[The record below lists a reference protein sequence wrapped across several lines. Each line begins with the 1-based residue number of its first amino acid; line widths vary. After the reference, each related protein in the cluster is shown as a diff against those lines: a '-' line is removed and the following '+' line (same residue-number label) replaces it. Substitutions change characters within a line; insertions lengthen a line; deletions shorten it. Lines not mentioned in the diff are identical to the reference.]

1 MNDSVKNRER
11 GFTLVELLIAMA
23 LAGIVLGALGST
35 FLSLQKAY
43 DVQEQISE
51 MVQTTRAAMDMM
63 TREVKMAGYDPN
75 PASAGVVGIT
85 YDTGQLQILADLNGD
100 GETDG
105 TSTDD
110 DDNEEIIYS
119 YDDANDQIDRDTG
132 GGDQPFAENIQT
144 FDFKYLKADGVT
156 QVTSSANQDEIRQ
169 VKITITARTSKSDPN
184 YGLNFGYRRYTL
196 ITLVTPPNL
205 NL

>member
-11 GFTLVELLIAMA
+11 GFTLVELLVAMA
-23 LAGIVLGALGST
+23 LAGIVLGALGTT
-35 FLSLQKAY
+35 FLSQQKAY

-75 PASAGVVGIT
+75 PASAGIVGIT
-85 YDTGQLQILADLNGD
+85 YDAGQLQILADLNGD
-100 GETDG
+100 ADTTGDP
-105 TSTDD
+105 
-110 DDNEEIIYS
+110 NEQIIYTH
-119 YDDANDQIDRDTG
+119 DAANDQIDRDTG
-132 GGDQPFAENIQT
+132 GGDQPFAENIEAFT
-144 FDFKYLKADGVT
+144 FDYLDGSGTDTTTTAD
-156 QVTSSANQDEIRQ
+156 IRQ
-169 VKITITARTSKSDPN
+169 IRLTITARTTKPDPD